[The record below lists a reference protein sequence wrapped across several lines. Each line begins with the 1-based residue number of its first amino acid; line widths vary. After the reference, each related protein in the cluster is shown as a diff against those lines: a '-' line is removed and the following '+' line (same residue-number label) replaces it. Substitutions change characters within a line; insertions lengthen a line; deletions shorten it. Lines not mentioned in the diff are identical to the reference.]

1 MDADSLPPHY
11 AEFDGNLTS
20 VIHLNCSQPM
30 CTLDGVT
37 MMGAAAYGEAYN
49 SFHVGPAVRVFAG
62 KVRSVTLLDSSH
74 LGAVSVVDRNG
85 VPTGSFVAKTGGGLI
100 LLGYD
105 TTSKDEHD
113 PDDATLIVS
122 HVSPNSP
129 SWPANNRTSDHGLL
143 LGLSGET
150 TGRLAIDCDGSI
162 RWGAGNGAAFDSTLQ
177 RQISRTAEWDPAA
190 LDSGSPIAN
199 ITVPVPGAS
208 AGDIVT
214 AAHTGVSLDH
224 PVQLVATA
232 DNSQVRVRMVL
243 LLGSDGTDV
252 PAGVLRVTVQKWA

>member
-1 MDADSLPPHY
+1 MVPLR
-11 AEFDGNLTS
+11 AE
-20 VIHLNCSQPM
+20 IAEP
-30 CTLDGVT
+30 GV
-37 MMGAAAYGEAYN
+37 
-49 SFHVGPAVRVFAG
+49 
-62 KVRSVTLLDSSH
+62 
-74 LGAVSVVDRNG
+74 
-85 VPTGSFVAKTGGGLI
+85 
-100 LLGYD
+100 
-105 TTSKDEHD
+105 EHQ
-113 PDDATLIVS
+113 
-122 HVSPNSP
+122 
-129 SWPANNRTSDHGLL
+129 R
-143 LGLSGET
+143 
-150 TGRLAIDCDGSI
+150 R
-162 RWGAGNGAAFDSTLQ
+162 DSTLQ

-232 DNSQVRVRMVL
+232 GNSQVRVRMVL

>member
-1 MDADSLPPHY
+1 MPSRRRDCH
-11 AEFDGNLTS
+11 
-20 VIHLNCSQPM
+20 C
-30 CTLDGVT
+30 
-37 MMGAAAYGEAYN
+37 
-49 SFHVGPAVRVFAG
+49 R
-62 KVRSVTLLDSSH
+62 R
-74 LGAVSVVDRNG
+74 
-85 VPTGSFVAKTGGGLI
+85 VPTQCRYLQLRNPVTWHARSRSLT
-100 LLGYD
+100 
-105 TTSKDEHD
+105 
-113 PDDATLIVS
+113 
-122 HVSPNSP
+122 
-129 SWPANNRTSDHGLL
+129 
-143 LGLSGET
+143 
-150 TGRLAIDCDGSI
+150 
-162 RWGAGNGAAFDSTLQ
+162 FDSTLQ

-232 DNSQVRVRMVL
+232 GNSQVRVRMVL